1 MDLCEYLEWRQEFLS
16 NPVGRPLQ
24 TPRGSCVVGKSFTL
38 DWTVRADWHLRNK
51 QLEDAEF
58 ELIYHGKDMDPF
70 WKDRLYG
77 DDEELYQ
84 AYKSL
89 HIATLLSNGKRRL
102 SRKNIIFNK
111 ECCLCYWQL
120 HGDQLTVI
128 SRSLDIQRAGLSDLV
143 VVNRIAQNLGCKN
156 VQLIT
161 LCNHVYDNRDEI
173 ARRTK

>member
-1 MDLCEYLEWRQEFLS
+1 MKNRSLFLITFSKEYQMDLCEYLEWRQEFLS

-38 DWTVRADWHLRNK
+38 DWVVRDNWHLRNR

-58 ELIYHGKDMDPF
+58 ELIYHGKDMDPY

-89 HIATLLSNGKRRL
+89 RIATSFHSWYSHSHSALSLNL
-102 SRKNIIFNK
+102 SF
-111 ECCLCYWQL
+111 L
-120 HGDQLTVI
+120 
-128 SRSLDIQRAGLSDLV
+128 A
-143 VVNRIAQNLGCKN
+143 AAFFLGTSFM
-156 VQLIT
+156 VF
-161 LCNHVYDNRDEI
+161 
-173 ARRTK
+173 